1 MKLTETD
8 KATLEK
14 WGYTEKD
21 ILQIEKAIRVSK
33 YHLYRKQRKDMP
45 IPAGKALEL
54 LGRKK
59 FLSGIARSA
68 FHRSAMREHN
78 NISIS
83 FDSTRLFG

>member
-8 KATLEK
+8 KITLGK

-33 YHLYRKQRKDMP
+33 YHLYRKQGKDMP
-45 IPAGKALEL
+45 ISSGKALEL
-54 LGRKK
+54 LGREK
-59 FLSGIARSA
+59 FLSGMARSA
-68 FHRSAMREHN
+68 FHGSAMREDN
-78 NISIS
+78 NMSIS